1 MTRNDIDY
9 GQVGQGNMLPST
21 LGNGMQ
27 MNNLGFRK
35 VSEDG
40 NMAARNGGSTTLEPY
55 GLRAWT
61 TESQPNPS
69 MAATS
74 KSINESHY
82 SLPYT
87 LHSDKVPAWS
97 IHGIQMP
104 AHYFMGPEF
113 GTPNGLLEITAID
126 DRFDDQNLVEGLS
139 TFSGLD
145 HDLVLFPSELSHGQK
160 ATVGSGKRFNLLPDH
175 QSLTLDT
182 NIVTRP
188 LSDSYFSRSNN
199 TGSFDFVDLSAFS
212 EVPSFA
218 SATSS
223 DYTPRSSFNL
233 SSTPLSPVP
242 SPRHS
247 QTDLV
252 RGGNRVGTSQ
262 SPRASVQASPH
273 SFDGVRKRWSTGSYG
288 PRPNRATSPF
298 LTQTHSSRSRL
309 PSPLMRQ
316 KRSIPSTNSTRQHAG
331 RIPVHFLHNNVLLP
345 SNFEANVR
353 FRNADPLASQGLFRT
368 LQSDTES
375 HHHYFDHYSE
385 FPGPPDLLGP
395 LKEERELPP
404 PEDMMPSDPS
414 MTPHEQE
421 LRFENDLYTPKWVRG
436 HGNKREGWCGICKP
450 GRWLVLKNSAFWYD
464 KSFSHGISAPTG
476 KAFATPKEMRRTD
489 GNTNIWEGLCGN
501 CDEWIALV
509 SSKKKAQPFPRKNV
523 ITNRVDHQCHNHP
536 KNETLKRRRENTPR
550 SCNPPT
556 ATSRTTMRKLESP
569 TSAGPSATPPLPGG
583 GIIPEPKSLSPLHT
597 VATAI

>member
-1 MTRNDIDY
+1 MDYPIVFKVNYAVDKRLICEAIQGKARINQISEIFKRLEEEGTALIDAHGSPSASEKSMHYFYNTAASALQSNANLLWESSLATSGQIGSHERIEQAIFSRANRFYPSLGHWKLVYRVVSAIGINEIRKTQRLACCVDHPKRPTNMTRNDIDY

-27 MNNLGFRK
+27 MNNLGFGK

-61 TESQPNPS
+61 TEIQPNPS
-69 MAATS
+69 TAATS
-74 KSINESHY
+74 KSINESYY

-113 GTPNGLLEITAID
+113 GTPNGLLEITAVD

-160 ATVGSGKRFNLLPDH
+160 VTVGSGRRFNLLPDH
-175 QSLTLDT
+175 PVTYTRHKTLLLALYP
-182 NIVTRP
+182 IR
-188 LSDSYFSRSNN
+188 
-199 TGSFDFVDLSAFS
+199 
-212 EVPSFA
+212 
-218 SATSS
+218 
-223 DYTPRSSFNL
+223 
-233 SSTPLSPVP
+233 
-242 SPRHS
+242 
-247 QTDLV
+247 
-252 RGGNRVGTSQ
+252 
-262 SPRASVQASPH
+262 
-273 SFDGVRKRWSTGSYG
+273 SYG
-288 PRPNRATSPF
+288 PRPNRAASPF

-316 KRSIPSTNSTRQHAG
+316 KRSIPSTNSARQHAG

-375 HHHYFDHYSE
+375 HHHCFDHYSE

-404 PEDMMPSDPS
+404 PEDMMPNDPS

-509 SSKKKAQPFPRKNV
+509 SSKKKG
-523 ITNRVDHQCHNHP
+523 
-536 KNETLKRRRENTPR
+536 
-550 SCNPPT
+550 
-556 ATSRTTMRKLESP
+556 TTWFRHAYKAR
-569 TSAGPSATPPLPGG
+569 AGF
-583 GIIPEPKSLSPLHT
+583 
-597 VATAI
+597 